1 VVLATGVGSLPG
13 ADAAAFAEAVRL
25 VLDQVPDL
33 AYLPE
38 LPRRGADAS
47 MTGRALALLVGLG
60 ADLQPAGWRLHD
72 SVGADL
78 RRARSTLGRDL
89 DLVEELTQ
97 GYVGPFKV
105 QVTGPWT
112 LAATVERPRGDLVL
126 GDHGARRDLAQSLA
140 EGVAAHV
147 ADLRR
152 RLPGARL
159 LVQLDEPALPAVLA
173 GRVPTASGLR
183 RHRTVEPHGASET
196 LGWVLAA
203 VAAAGAESVV
213 HCCAAEPPVALLLGA
228 GAGAVSLDLDQ
239 LGAADLDAVAQ
250 AWEDGHGV
258 HLGVVPTREPEAPT
272 DDRQL
277 TERVLRTLD
286 LLGLG
291 PADVAERLVI
301 TPSCGLADAGE
312 RWARRAHQLART
324 VASNLG

>member
-1 VVLATGVGSLPG
+1 VFVATGVGSLPG
-13 ADAAAFAEAVRL
+13 ADADAYADAVRL

-33 AYLPE
+33 PYLPE
-38 LPRRGADAS
+38 LPRRGAEAS

-78 RRARSTLGRDL
+78 RRARSTLSRDL

-97 GYVGPFKV
+97 GYTGPFKV

-140 EGVAAHV
+140 EGVAEHV
-147 ADLRR
+147 RDLRH
-152 RLPGARL
+152 RLPGATL
-159 LVQLDEPALPAVLA
+159 LVQLDEPALPGVLA

-183 RHRTVEPHGASET
+183 RHRTVEPPGASEA

-203 VAAAGAESVV
+203 VADAGADSVV
-213 HCCAAEPPVALLLGA
+213 HCCAPAPPTALLLGA
-228 GAGAVSLDLDQ
+228 GADAVSVDLAL
-239 LGAADLDAVAQ
+239 LGPADLDALAQ
-250 AWEDGHGV
+250 AWDDGHGV
-258 HLGVVPTREPEAPT
+258 HLGVVPAHEPGTDP

-286 LLGLG
+286 MLGLG
-291 PADVAERLVI
+291 PADVAERMVI

-324 VASNLG
+324 VARNLG